1 MEAQATTSNFEAIRA
16 LQEEA
21 QGRGASEAEAEAEAE
36 MVEVSSA
43 ELDLAHATQTLSASE
58 PGPIYPG
65 LSSISA
71 LSFHTC

>member
-1 MEAQATTSNFEAIRA
+1 METQATTSNFEAIRA

-21 QGRGASEAEAEAEAE
+21 QGRGASEAEAE

-43 ELDLAHATQTLSASE
+43 ELALAHATQTLSASE